1 MQANTD
7 WHYVQNQFGN
17 ELTSYGSTLIFI
29 DDHSA
34 KLKNAPNDPNI
45 APILANTL
53 SVQAAYHAAFSQWE
67 KASAFWKGAT
77 NKVDNLL
84 LELFQKQVPRWD
96 AMVQTFFL
104 EGTEEYITLFPN
116 GRTGFRE
123 GGKDV
128 QIQSVRTFLESVTE
142 YPDLSALE
150 TSVGVFLTQLE
161 QARNKQQQR
170 EQAVRDAATDLR
182 AAQTEVHHIL
192 YSNLGWLMHR
202 FSRTPEV
209 ILNYYNVELVRNTG
223 QRKKQEDV
231 ADVQPADDTADDIQ

>member
-1 MQANTD
+1 MQSNTD
-7 WHYVQNQFGN
+7 WHYVKNQFGN
-17 ELTSYGSTLIFI
+17 ELLSYGSTLIFI
-29 DDHSA
+29 DDHSS
-34 KLKNAPNDPNI
+34 KLKNGQADPNV

-53 SVQAAYHAAFSQWE
+53 VVQTDYHTAYSKWE

-77 NKVDNLL
+77 NKVDSLL
-84 LELFQKQVPRWD
+84 LELVQKQVPRWD

-128 QIQSVRTFLESVTE
+128 QIQSVRTFLDSTTE
-142 YPDLSALE
+142 YPDLANLGAIV
-150 TSVGVFLTQLE
+150 TTFLTQLE
-161 QARNKQQQR
+161 QARNRQQQR

-182 AAQTEVHHIL
+182 AAQAEVHHIL

-231 ADVQPADDTADDIQ
+231 ADVQADDDVADDM